1 MPVPAAENLLR
12 SLHENDKRCARRD
25 TRMKTPV
32 VDRDLCTGCGAC
44 VEVCPDV
51 FEMGDDDIATVKNPT
66 GASESEIQEAI
77 DGCPAEAISWA

>member
-1 MPVPAAENLLR
+1 
-12 SLHENDKRCARRD
+12 
-25 TRMKTPV
+25 MKTPV

-51 FEMGDDDIATVKNPT
+51 FELGDDDIATVKNAT

-77 DGCPAEAISWA
+77 DGCPAEAISWAG